1 MKSPTGTTYKFNR
14 YPEELPISDSLVRVT
29 SWGKAVKKNII
40 FRSSGRGLSPDN
52 YRHFCLFF
60 LGDAKKVKSEIEQVC
75 LRGNHLCELVQLLQ

>member
-29 SWGKAVKKNII
+29 SWGMAVEKNII

-60 LGDAKKVKSEIEQVC
+60 GRCQKVKSEIETS
-75 LRGNHLCELVQLLQ
+75 LFTGKLPL